1 MYLWEESIL
10 EIEYFIVEND
20 ILIYDKK
27 VYVICLEYYNI
38 EVENDFKFVLL
49 LLKLVNKFFDVIF
62 KCSEC

>member
-27 VYVICLEYYNI
+27 VYVICLEYYKI

>member
-1 MYLWEESIL
+1 MYLWEERIL

-27 VYVICLEYYNI
+27 VYVICLEYYKI